1 MADNK
6 TIREQKVDLELKL
19 MEMINEFEKKHDV
32 NVDVIPIYNPSLVKG
47 CRDSLHSI
55 RLDVIV

>member
-32 NVDVIPIYNPSLVKG
+32 NG
-47 CRDSLHSI
+47 RDSLHSI